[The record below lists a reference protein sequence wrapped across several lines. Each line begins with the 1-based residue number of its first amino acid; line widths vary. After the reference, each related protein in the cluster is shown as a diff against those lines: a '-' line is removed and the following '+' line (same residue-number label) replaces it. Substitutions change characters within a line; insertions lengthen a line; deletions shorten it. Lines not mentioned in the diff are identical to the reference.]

1 MDLNLRRLA
10 AATAVAGTV
19 IVGGAG
25 WAAAQDDPSTSD
37 DPGVTSEEPGTHDRG
52 VPGDSGSTQ
61 GRQSDC
67 HGDAHA
73 SERSGQPGGLGRQDR
88 SGGSSGSGG
97 TADGESAEASV
108 FAA

>member
-1 MDLNLRRLA
+1 LVPETGDQATEEDPLSMNWNLRRLA

-37 DPGVTSEEPGTHDRG
+37 SPGATSEEPGTHDRG
-52 VPGDSGSTQ
+52 SPGDSGSAESRH
-61 GRQSDC
+61 GDC
-67 HGDAHA
+67 HG
-73 SERSGQPGGLGRQDR
+73 
-88 SGGSSGSGG
+88 
-97 TADGESAEASV
+97 TAGDESAEASA